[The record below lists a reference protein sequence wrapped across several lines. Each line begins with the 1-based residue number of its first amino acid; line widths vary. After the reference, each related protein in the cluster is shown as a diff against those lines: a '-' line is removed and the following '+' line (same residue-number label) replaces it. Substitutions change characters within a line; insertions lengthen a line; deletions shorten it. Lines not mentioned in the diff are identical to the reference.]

1 MNIVT
6 MPPMQDGKIRHI
18 LNELYGLGVKAMSLK
33 NEIHGIISLTR
44 KSEYAYSCKD
54 AAEHLMWLFN
64 SITEDAKMERISRTA
79 EDVTPLI
86 GKYWV
91 VRAGEKS
98 EPFAIIH
105 PYEFERSTMSSLVVY
120 LRQPNYECCLRTAHI
135 GILYD
140 NEDLWSGPLHFTEIT
155 EEDFHKRIADG
166 IDNIFKYREYRKEQ
180 TQNKK

>member
-1 MNIVT
+1 MEIVT
-6 MPPMQDGKIRHI
+6 LPPMQDGKIRHI
-18 LNELYGLGVKAMSLK
+18 LNALYGLGVKAMSVREDIS
-33 NEIHGIISLTR
+33 NITSLTR
-44 KSEYAYSCKD
+44 KTEYVTSCKD

-64 SITEDAKMERISRTA
+64 AITEDAKKEGVYRTT

-91 VRAGEKS
+91 VRTDEKF

-105 PYEFERSTMSSLVVY
+105 PYEFRNTMSSLVVY
-120 LRQPNYECCLRTAHI
+120 LCQPNYECSLKTVHI

-140 NEDLWSGPLHFTEIT
+140 DEGLWSGPLHFTEIT

-166 IDNIFKYREYRKEQ
+166 INNIFKYREYRKEQ
-180 TQNKK
+180 LAKK

>member
-1 MNIVT
+1 MDIVT
-6 MPPMQDGKIRHI
+6 LPPMQDGKIRHT
-18 LNELYGLGVKAMSLK
+18 LNELYGLGVKAMSVK
-33 NEIHGIISLTR
+33 DEIHNITSLTR
-44 KSEYAYSCKD
+44 KSEYAASCKD
-54 AAEHLMWLFN
+54 AAEHLIWLFN
-64 SITEDAKMERISRTA
+64 SITEDAKTERISRTA
-79 EDVTPLI
+79 ENVTPLI

-91 VRAGEKS
+91 VRTDEKS

-120 LRQPNYECCLRTAHI
+120 LCQPNYECSLKTAHI

-140 NEDLWSGPLHFTEIT
+140 NEDPWSGPLHFTEIT

-180 TQNKK
+180 TIKK